1 MLLVMIMLF
10 AFRIEDCREAKLNWT
25 KERVEIY
32 WPSPRKSF
40 KQRKSRP
47 RLKLPDEPPWFRQL
61 LARYLTEWKKRRV
74 GLLGQSEH
82 LPFFIGKNTGSKGVG
97 KTWIASRM
105 AQVTFRVVG
114 HKIPCHILRQT
125 AAYRH
130 LRGEDSSLLTRLG
143 WAGNSALTY
152 THIPVT
158 YYVDPKLDS
167 VELSK

>member
-1 MLLVMIMLF
+1 M
-10 AFRIEDCREAKLNWT
+10 
-25 KERVEIY
+25 
-32 WPSPRKSF
+32 
-40 KQRKSRP
+40 
-47 RLKLPDEPPWFRQL
+47 
-61 LARYLTEWKKRRV
+61 

-82 LPFFIGKNTGSKGVG
+82 LPSFVGKNTGCMGVG

-125 AAYRH
+125 GAYMH

-143 WAGNSALTY
+143 WVGNSALTY

-158 YYVDPKLDS
+158 YYVDPKQDG
-167 VELSK
+167 VEFSE